1 MSLTLYSIA
10 SLSTIVCGLLT
21 MAGLGWFW
29 RKRPVLPDANGTKF
43 VGSQIGG
50 KSVINYSYTDMPWKL
65 MAFDVYYFFIF
76 IWALPHILLPITPAD
91 SGDLAELSLTRGN
104 LFCIAIHF
112 VLVILQLGFIVSL
125 PLMVLLPIWTAVLAI
140 ALFFVVNHALC
151 MLINGKVVE
160 YHSDPKYAPALP
172 EHAHEQWI
180 FINGVAVGEHWMQ
193 NNLNRLALTFKRPI
207 LGIHNKT
214 AGIIFDVVE
223 CLVQRNLGFAT
234 TDVRV
239 CYRIIKEKLYSP
251 QYSKVVFVLHSQGA
265 IEGSLILDWLL
276 QELPQ
281 DLLSKLEVYTFG
293 NAANHFNNPHRHVH
307 SQDIAFNNPIAAS
320 LDSAP
325 ILRTPSPNPHAA
337 ATTHAKGPHTHHP
350 AAKTST
356 PSSFSVVPSLPW
368 ETSSSTPSK
377 VSDRA
382 IGHIEHYAHTTDFVA
397 LWGVLHFTS
406 SAPGSVSMP
415 RFIGRVFART
425 TPRGGHQLNLHY
437 LDSMFPLEKSQT
449 NSKEFVGCLEEGNE
463 FMESEI
469 VIGAEGNEMD
479 SMREAMDVSWLA
491 RRGGKEGER
500 EVEIHGGSPV
510 EQKGRFRSRTGA
522 VGVDGKRATRVKV
535 KELSRL
541 WQYRNG
547 RSPEEKPPLLMRD
560 GEGVVRT
567 ATL

>member
-10 SLSTIVCGLLT
+10 SLGTVVAGLLT
-21 MAGLGWFW
+21 MAGLGSFW
-29 RKRPVLPDANGTKF
+29 RKKSMSASINATKF

-65 MAFDVYYFFIF
+65 IAFDVYYFFIF
-76 IWALPHILLPITPAD
+76 IWALPHILFPITPAD

-104 LFCIAIHF
+104 LFCIAVHF
-112 VLVILQLGFIVSL
+112 VLCILQLGFILSL
-125 PLMVLLPIWTAVLAI
+125 PLMILLPIWTAVLAI
-140 ALFFVVNHALC
+140 ALFFVVNHGLC

-160 YHSDPKYAPALP
+160 YHSDPKYASALP
-172 EHAHEQWI
+172 EHAHEQWV
-180 FINGVAVGEHWMQ
+180 FINGVAAGEHWMQ

-239 CYRIIKEKLYSP
+239 CYRIIKEKLYNP
-251 QYSKVVFVLHSQGA
+251 QYSKVIFVLHSQGA
-265 IEGSLILDWLL
+265 IEGSLVLDWLL

-307 SQDIAFNNPIAAS
+307 SQDIALNNPVAAS

-325 ILRTPSPNPHAA
+325 ILRTPSPKPHASES
-337 ATTHAKGPHTHHP
+337 KGPHTHKPNHKKP
-350 AAKTST
+350 AT
-356 PSSFSVVPSLPW
+356 SSFSVIPTLSW
-368 ETSSSTPSK
+368 ETSSFSPSK
-377 VSDRA
+377 ISGRA

-406 SAPGSVSMP
+406 STPGSHSMP

-425 TPRGGHQLNLHY
+425 SPRGGHQLVQHY
-437 LDSMFPLEKSQT
+437 LDGMFPLEKGQT
-449 NSKEFVGCLEEGNE
+449 NPKKFTGCQEEGNE

-479 SMREAMDVSWLA
+479 SVREAMDVSWLA
-491 RRGGKEGER
+491 RGGEKDGEGR

-522 VGVDGKRATRVKV
+522 VEADGRRVTRVKV

-547 RSPEEKPPLLMRD
+547 RSPEEKPPLLVRD